1 MLINFLVRM
10 LVATMQCKENLN
22 FILFFGGPGNFE
34 KKRIQKQNILAKLK
48 KVSLTALTAQNGQ
61 HMIYMFSNAWTS

>member
-1 MLINFLVRM
+1 M
-10 LVATMQCKENLN
+10 K
-22 FILFFGGPGNFE
+22 

-61 HMIYMFSNAWTS
+61 HMIYMFSNVAYRASVYKTVQKVL